1 MKVIA
6 VGTLKGGTGK
16 TTMTFNMLGALA
28 ERGKVLAIDMDPQCN
43 LTNNIGFDIS
53 DDEVYSCLDI
63 FEDKFV
69 ANKRL
74 EPSEL
79 VMKSPNKHLPNL
91 DIIVSSIRLVAT
103 ESRIGSRA
111 GRERILLN
119 YIEDHQDFFEQYD
132 YIVIDT
138 NPSMNIVNQNA
149 FLAADSIILVTDPDN
164 NSRIGLKLFIDLWD
178 VIRRDL
184 RKEDNI
190 RAIVLNR
197 GAIRSVLTAGI
208 YDYLENNARLSKLF
222 VPRFVREKEVYPK
235 AAMAKQPMNVYQNI
249 GPYDQ
254 RKSAKEAAKEIDEVV
269 EYLIDRG
276 VF

>member
-16 TTMTFNMLGALA
+16 TTMTFNMLGVLA

-43 LTNNIGFDIS
+43 LTNNMGFDIS
-53 DDEVYSCLDI
+53 DDDIYSCLDI

-69 ANKRL
+69 DDKRL
-74 EPSEL
+74 EPSKL
-79 VMKSPNKHLPNL
+79 VIKSPIEALPNL

-132 YIVIDT
+132 YIIIDT

-190 RAIVLNR
+190 HAIVLNR
-197 GAIRSVLTAGI
+197 GVLRSNLTAGI
-208 YDYLENNARLSKLF
+208 FEYLKNNERLSKLF
-222 VPRFVREKEVYPK
+222 VPKFIREKTVYPL
-235 AAMAKQPMNVYQNI
+235 AAINKNPMNVYQFT

-254 RKSAKEAAKEIDEVV
+254 RKSAKEAAREIEEVV
-269 EYLIDRG
+269 EVLTDRG